1 MPQRRTT
8 YLDPQTGLLRNC
20 LGATTAA
27 VLHAAE
33 HDLVIARQIQLG
45 EHPIGGG
52 FDLPHLQAIHRHL
65 FGDVYPFAGLLRTVD
80 IHRIDYPGGHFMPAR
95 LLPEA
100 AAHVFGDIAADD
112 YLRGMERTR
121 FVDRLTEHFVA
132 INHLHPFREGN
143 GRTQRIFLADLA
155 ARAGR
160 RLDWTKITRAQN
172 LAASRCPSADARHL
186 IDLVTAPRH
195 HT

>member
-1 MPQRRTT
+1 MPHRRTT

-33 HDLVIARQIQLG
+33 HDLVIVRQIQLG
-45 EHPIGGG
+45 EHPIDGT
-52 FDLPHLQAIHRHL
+52 FDLPHLQAIHRQL
-65 FGDVYPFAGLLRTVD
+65 FGDVYPFAGCLRTVD
-80 IHRIDYPGGHFMPAR
+80 ICRVDYPGGHFMPAR
-95 LLPEA
+95 LLSEA
-100 AAHVFGDIAADD
+100 AAHVFGNIAADD
-112 YLRGMERTR
+112 YLRGLGRAR

-155 ARAGR
+155 ARAGH
-160 RLDWTKITRAQN
+160 RLDWTAITRAQD
-172 LAASRCPSADARHL
+172 LAASRCPAAEARHL
-186 IDLVTAPRH
+186 IDLVTQPRNH
-195 HT
+195 